1 MPAGSDQLVAP
12 VNYFIYIY
20 IVISL
25 PSYGLNNIIVK
36 QDDMFFDDP
45 CKIIKRFAVFRNITM
60 HIKTKHKAG
69 LLIFWKVAIL
79 HN

>member
-36 QDDMFFDDP
+36 QDDMFFDVP

-60 HIKTKHKAG
+60 HKNKAQG
-69 LLIFWKVAIL
+69 RASDIL
-79 HN
+79 EGCNFA